1 MGVSNLKPRPLPV
14 SEIPNFENRLFRGHF
29 EVTWGAPWGE
39 IWKSGSVSTPALST
53 STDVGGNLEIYR
65 RVWPLSV
72 APFALRKNSE
82 IFKNSWG
89 DPPTPHPPHLR
100 RGHRGRRGLQGKN
113 KIRPRPLPVSPE
125 IEVKVFRLT
134 PRSSAPLTPGG
145 SNFGDVIE
153 DPYLYRVTK
162 FGRKLLCGGGAAA
175 V

>member
-1 MGVSNLKPRPLPV
+1 MGGPLAANGGGHSLIDTRNSILRPREKEFRESTYAFPV
-14 SEIPNFENRLFRGHF
+14 QLVLSWTLRSE
-29 EVTWGAPWGE
+29 
-39 IWKSGSVSTPALST
+39 
-53 STDVGGNLEIYR
+53 
-65 RVWPLSV
+65 
-72 APFALRKNSE
+72 SE

-113 KIRPRPLPVSPE
+113 KIRPRPLPVSPK

-153 DPYLYRVTK
+153 DPHLYHVTK
-162 FGRKLLCGGGAAA
+162 FGRKLLCGGGATA